1 MVCRLGS
8 LRNWQQHTSF
18 DSVVCDGFWYLQ
30 AHLGLLEQHPKSQSA
45 VAYFCSTGSWR
56 GQDCF
61 LRSHREWT
69 AKTPGWALRLGR
81 NSQQLQR
88 FKRPT
93 LQIQTPSC
101 YKEEALQIAHKSKR
115 ETMTHSEAMEIL
127 GHLAVK
133 LEMQMRF
140 QEREAIEYAI
150 SKLTTPKKDD
160 PNALAQMILDAAK
173 QASDLHAKG
182 LI

>member
-1 MVCRLGS
+1 
-8 LRNWQQHTSF
+8 
-18 DSVVCDGFWYLQ
+18 
-30 AHLGLLEQHPKSQSA
+30 
-45 VAYFCSTGSWR
+45 
-56 GQDCF
+56 
-61 LRSHREWT
+61 
-69 AKTPGWALRLGR
+69 
-81 NSQQLQR
+81 
-88 FKRPT
+88 
-93 LQIQTPSC
+93 
-101 YKEEALQIAHKSKR
+101 
-115 ETMTHSEAMEIL
+115 MTHSEAMEIL

-150 SKLTTPKKDD
+150 SKLSIAKKDD

>member
-1 MVCRLGS
+1 
-8 LRNWQQHTSF
+8 
-18 DSVVCDGFWYLQ
+18 
-30 AHLGLLEQHPKSQSA
+30 
-45 VAYFCSTGSWR
+45 
-56 GQDCF
+56 
-61 LRSHREWT
+61 
-69 AKTPGWALRLGR
+69 
-81 NSQQLQR
+81 
-88 FKRPT
+88 
-93 LQIQTPSC
+93 
-101 YKEEALQIAHKSKR
+101 
-115 ETMTHSEAMEIL
+115 MEIL

-150 SKLTTPKKDD
+150 SKLSIAKKDD

>member
-1 MVCRLGS
+1 
-8 LRNWQQHTSF
+8 
-18 DSVVCDGFWYLQ
+18 
-30 AHLGLLEQHPKSQSA
+30 
-45 VAYFCSTGSWR
+45 
-56 GQDCF
+56 
-61 LRSHREWT
+61 
-69 AKTPGWALRLGR
+69 
-81 NSQQLQR
+81 
-88 FKRPT
+88 
-93 LQIQTPSC
+93 
-101 YKEEALQIAHKSKR
+101 
-115 ETMTHSEAMEIL
+115 MTHSEAMEIL

-150 SKLTTPKKDD
+150 SKLSVAKKDV

>member
-1 MVCRLGS
+1 
-8 LRNWQQHTSF
+8 
-18 DSVVCDGFWYLQ
+18 LQ
-30 AHLGLLEQHPKSQSA
+30 WFE
-45 VAYFCSTGSWR
+45 
-56 GQDCF
+56 
-61 LRSHREWT
+61 
-69 AKTPGWALRLGR
+69 
-81 NSQQLQR
+81 
-88 FKRPT
+88 RPT

-140 QEREAIEYAI
+140 DERQAIEYAI

-173 QASDLHAKG
+173 QASDLYDKG

>member
-1 MVCRLGS
+1 
-8 LRNWQQHTSF
+8 
-18 DSVVCDGFWYLQ
+18 
-30 AHLGLLEQHPKSQSA
+30 
-45 VAYFCSTGSWR
+45 
-56 GQDCF
+56 
-61 LRSHREWT
+61 
-69 AKTPGWALRLGR
+69 
-81 NSQQLQR
+81 
-88 FKRPT
+88 
-93 LQIQTPSC
+93 
-101 YKEEALQIAHKSKR
+101 
-115 ETMTHSEAMEIL
+115 MTHSEALQIL
-127 GHLAVK
+127 SHLAVK

>member
-1 MVCRLGS
+1 
-8 LRNWQQHTSF
+8 
-18 DSVVCDGFWYLQ
+18 
-30 AHLGLLEQHPKSQSA
+30 
-45 VAYFCSTGSWR
+45 
-56 GQDCF
+56 
-61 LRSHREWT
+61 
-69 AKTPGWALRLGR
+69 
-81 NSQQLQR
+81 LQR
-88 FKRPT
+88 FERPT
-93 LQIQTPSC
+93 LQIQPPTC

-115 ETMTHSEAMEIL
+115 ETMTHSEAIQIL

-140 QEREAIEYAI
+140 DERQAVEYAI